1 MGKYWSVDAVA
12 KDVSTSLWGL
22 IVSLAES
29 KVKKDLLYA
38 GTDDGVIA
46 VTEDGG
52 KNWTRITSFPG
63 CSRIYL
69 CE

>member
-1 MGKYWSVDAVA
+1 MGKYWSADALPRMYQHQ
-12 KDVSTSLWGL
+12 LWGL

-46 VTEDGG
+46 ITEDGG
-52 KNWTRITSFPG
+52 MNWTQSDHFP
-63 CSRIYL
+63 RHT
-69 CE
+69 